1 MFKNSA
7 KRDQK
12 GMKNI
17 YIYEKYPG
25 EKKEKNFIF
34 TLNSGHGA
42 KCTFSPRINVKSSS
56 SNGTNQLREAAKK
69 SCSNS
74 GPTTNGT
81 I

>member
-42 KCTFSPRINVKSSS
+42 KFTFSRV
-56 SNGTNQLREAAKK
+56 
-69 SCSNS
+69 
-74 GPTTNGT
+74 
-81 I
+81 